1 MLTSLFAL
9 AARGLPIA
17 QLPQARSRRPAP
29 NLAAQEPEGY
39 TGTYGSS
46 RV

>member
-1 MLTSLFAL
+1 MLKSLFAL

-17 QLPQARSRRPAP
+17 QLPQMRGRRPAP
-29 NLAAQEPEGY
+29 DLATQEPEGY